1 MEKFVVSARKYRP
14 ITFNTVV
21 GQPNITNTLK
31 NAIRNN
37 HLAQA
42 FLFTGPR
49 GVGKTTTAR
58 ILAKTINCLNVT
70 PEVEACNTCEMCVAF
85 NEGQSLNIYELDAA
99 SNNSVDDIRALV
111 DQVRYAPQMGKYKVY
126 IIDEVHMLSVQ
137 AFKAFLKTLEEPPSY
152 AIFILATTE
161 KHKII
166 PTILSR
172 CQIFDFSRI
181 SVENIVSH
189 LQHVAQSEGVTAEID
204 ALHIIAQKAE
214 GALRDSL
221 SIFDQLVSFAGNNL
235 TYKDVIQNLNILD
248 YDYYFRITDDL
259 LAGKIPEVLMA
270 FNEILNHG
278 FDAHNFITG
287 LASHFRD
294 LLVCKDEITLSLL
307 EVSPSVKEKYRVQAI
322 ACNAN
327 WLLYQLDL
335 ASKADYQY
343 RSAKNQR
350 LHIELT
356 LMKMCTSNQIISAP
370 AEGAKKKIE
379 LAINSVVATPGVT
392 QPVSSPV
399 AVPVATAASTPQ
411 INPVVVSEP
420 TAKPIVAETKKP
432 ENPAPTPARPST
444 PSYKKSISIKENLN
458 GVTEKKTDSNTEEVL
473 PDLSAPFDQPMLEG
487 LWRIYSEKL
496 EKQGRM
502 TLSAAMKKR
511 NPTVGNNF
519 ELNFIVD
526 SAAAEKDLNEEKLE
540 LLIYLRKEL
549 SNYKISLTIT
559 VNVNENSSG
568 PAYTPSEKFKRL
580 AEINPAM
587 NELKKSFDL
596 EIEY

>member
-70 PEVEACNTCEMCVAF
+70 PEVEACNTCEMCMAF

-111 DQVRYAPQMGKYKVY
+111 DQ
-126 IIDEVHMLSVQ
+126 
-137 AFKAFLKTLEEPPSY
+137 AFNAFLKTLEEPPSY

-181 SVENIVSH
+181 SIENIVSH
-189 LQHVAQSEGVTAEID
+189 LQHVAKSEGVTAEID

-221 SIFDQLVSFAGNNL
+221 SIFDQLISFAGNNL

-259 LAGKIPEVLMA
+259 LAAKIPEVLMA

-307 EVSPSVKEKYRVQAI
+307 EVSPSVKEKYRVQATT
-322 ACNAN
+322 CNAN
-327 WLLYQLDL
+327 WLLFQLDL

-350 LHIELT
+350 LHIEIT

-379 LAINSVVATPGVT
+379 LAINSVVASPAVS
-392 QPVSSPV
+392 QPVTTPV
-399 AVPVATAASTPQ
+399 AAPIILKEKETVAISATPAKPAVAEIQ
-411 INPVVVSEP
+411 KQENPVT
-420 TAKPIVAETKKP
+420 TAP
-432 ENPAPTPARPST
+432 RPSVPT
-444 PSYKKSISIKENLN
+444 YKKSISIKENLN
-458 GVTEKKTDSNTEEVL
+458 GSAEKKSDLKSEEVL

-511 NPTVGNNF
+511 TPILGKNY

-526 SAAAEKDLNEEKLE
+526 SAAAEKDMNEEKLE

-549 SNYKISLTIT
+549 SNYKISLVIT
-559 VNVNENSSG
+559 VNVNETSDG

>member
-1 MEKFVVSARKYRP
+1 
-14 ITFNTVV
+14 
-21 GQPNITNTLK
+21 
-31 NAIRNN
+31 
-37 HLAQA
+37 
-42 FLFTGPR
+42 
-49 GVGKTTTAR
+49 
-58 ILAKTINCLNVT
+58 
-70 PEVEACNTCEMCVAF
+70 
-85 NEGQSLNIYELDAA
+85 
-99 SNNSVDDIRALV
+99 
-111 DQVRYAPQMGKYKVY
+111 
-126 IIDEVHMLSVQ
+126 MLSVQ
-137 AFKAFLKTLEEPPSY
+137 AFNAFLKTLEEPPSY

-181 SVENIVSH
+181 SIENIVSH
-189 LQHVAQSEGVTAEID
+189 LQHVAKSEGVTAEID

-221 SIFDQLVSFAGNNL
+221 SIFDQLISFAGNNL

-259 LAGKIPEVLMA
+259 LAAKIPEVLMA

-307 EVSPSVKEKYRVQAI
+307 EVSPSVKEKYRVQATT
-322 ACNAN
+322 CNAN
-327 WLLYQLDL
+327 WLLFQLDL

-379 LAINSVVATPGVT
+379 LAINSVVASPAVS
-392 QPVSSPV
+392 QPVTTPV
-399 AVPVATAASTPQ
+399 AAPIILKEKETVAISATPAKPAVAEIQ
-411 INPVVVSEP
+411 KQENPVT
-420 TAKPIVAETKKP
+420 TAP
-432 ENPAPTPARPST
+432 RPSVPT
-444 PSYKKSISIKENLN
+444 YKKSISIKENLN
-458 GVTEKKTDSNTEEVL
+458 GSAEKKSDLKSEEVL

-511 NPTVGNNF
+511 TPILGKNY

-526 SAAAEKDLNEEKLE
+526 SAAAEKDMNEEKLE

-549 SNYKISLTIT
+549 SNYKISLVIT
-559 VNVNENSSG
+559 VNVNETSDG

>member
-1 MEKFVVSARKYRP
+1 
-14 ITFNTVV
+14 
-21 GQPNITNTLK
+21 
-31 NAIRNN
+31 
-37 HLAQA
+37 
-42 FLFTGPR
+42 
-49 GVGKTTTAR
+49 
-58 ILAKTINCLNVT
+58 
-70 PEVEACNTCEMCVAF
+70 
-85 NEGQSLNIYELDAA
+85 
-99 SNNSVDDIRALV
+99 
-111 DQVRYAPQMGKYKVY
+111 
-126 IIDEVHMLSVQ
+126 MLSVS
-137 AFKAFLKTLEEPPSY
+137 AFNAFLKTLEEPPSY

-181 SVENIVSH
+181 SVENIVNH
-189 LQHVAQSEGVTAEID
+189 LQHVAANEGVTAEID

-235 TYKDVIQNLNILD
+235 TYKDVISNLNILD

-259 LAGKIPEVLMA
+259 LAEKISDVLIA

-278 FDAHNFITG
+278 FDAHNFING
-287 LASHFRD
+287 LAAHFRD
-294 LLVCKDEITLSLL
+294 LLVCKDQITLSLL
-307 EVSPSVKEKYRVQAI
+307 EVSPSVKEKYRVQSA

-327 WLLYQLDL
+327 WLLAQLDL
-335 ASKADYQY
+335 AAKADYQY

-356 LMKMCTSNQIISAP
+356 LMKMCTINQTLTAP
-370 AEGAKKKIE
+370 SEGAKKKIE
-379 LAINSVVATPGVT
+379 LPINSISPAPATSSTVS
-392 QPVSSPV
+392 QPVESQP
-399 AVPVATAASTPQ
+399 TAASTAVATPSVPLATPS
-411 INPVVVSEP
+411 PVNTSSPKV
-420 TAKPIVAETKKP
+420 ETTVN
-432 ENPAPTPARPST
+432 NPATASRPTVPT
-444 PSYKKSISIKENLN
+444 YKKSISITEKLN
-458 GVTEKKTDSNTEEVL
+458 SSAEKKTEAKQEESL
-473 PDLSAPFDQPMLEG
+473 PEITTAFDQPMVEG
-487 LWRIYSEKL
+487 LWRSYADKL
-496 EKQGRM
+496 EKNGRM

-511 NPTVGNNF
+511 TPTIGQNF

-526 SAAAEKDLNEEKLE
+526 SAAAEKDLSEEKLD
-540 LLIYLRKEL
+540 LLIYLRKAL
-549 SNYKISLTIT
+549 SNTKINLSIQ
-559 VNVNENSSG
+559 VNIGEASQG

>member
-58 ILAKTINCLNVT
+58 ILAKTINCVNVT

-99 SNNSVDDIRALV
+99 SNNTVDDIRSLV
-111 DQVRYAPQMGKYKVY
+111 DQVRYAPQMGKFKVY
-126 IIDEVHMLSVQ
+126 IIDEVHMLSNS
-137 AFKAFLKTLEEPPSY
+137 AFNAFLKTLEEPPSY

-161 KHKII
+161 RHKII

-259 LAGKIPEVLMA
+259 LTGKIPDVLMA

-322 ACNAN
+322 SCNAN

-370 AEGAKKKIE
+370 TEGAKKKIE
-379 LAINSVVATPGVT
+379 LAINSVLATPTVS

-399 AVPVATAASTPQ
+399 SVSDAAAADIPQ
-411 INPVVVSEP
+411 INPVVISEP
-420 TAKPIVAETKKP
+420 AAKPIVAETKKP

-444 PSYKKSISIKENLN
+444 PSYKKSISIKEDR
-458 GVTEKKTDSNTEEVL
+458 VVEKKPAAATEEVL

-496 EKQGRM
+496 EKHGRM

-511 NPTVGNNF
+511 NPTVGKNF

-526 SAAAEKDLNEEKLE
+526 SAAAEKDMNEEKLE

-549 SNYKISLTIT
+549 SNYKIILNVT
-559 VNVNENSSG
+559 VNVTESSDG